1 MDRIKFWSDKPFTCT
16 VPVTIIKYEH
26 HPAWPIYHHSKPGHT
41 SNGSMSFTV
50 RPMRSCFGP
59 GETIRLVSELSF
71 GSYRVIPRR
80 IDFEARLLQL
90 ITTLESDQQPHHN
103 APLKK
108 QPTIVLISQHS
119 TSSPRLDHATTFTV
133 ELACPIPINDVDP
146 TLNYQSRIQV
156 SHILVVTTVIHAE
169 HLRIDI
175 PVIISTFTRFVSTFS
190 HVSLTKTQ
198 IHSHSLAA
206 AQCLPGCES
215 VTDPQ
220 LLFRNIGDVPSL
232 GGTPNFENLSQDLHL
247 QTHSPVSE
255 CAQKPIT
262 ESKEE
267 KDALFISVDA
277 MSHTIVGDDW
287 ATPTGFQSSPTLSSE
302 LDRPSTGNKVRLRK
316 SEATNASDNLEF
328 DADSRIRLNQ
338 EISAGWSESE
348 ESFMWGLFGESS
360 RSSSVD
366 FLELLGYLTDI
377 IQSRQ
382 KTKALLEIRG
392 DRAQMAIEF
401 LNSVS
406 FQRKVHSRCTSF
418 SCHRFFLPWT

>member
-16 VPVTIIKYEH
+16 IPVTIIKYEH
-26 HPAWPIYHHSKPGHT
+26 HPAWPVYHHPKPGHT
-41 SNGSMSFTV
+41 SNGSMSFMV
-50 RPMRSCFGP
+50 RPMRSCFSP
-59 GETIRLVSELSF
+59 GETIRFVSELSF

-90 ITTLESDQQPHHN
+90 VTTPESDQQP

-108 QPTIVLISQHS
+108 QPTIISQHS
-119 TSSPRLDHATTFTV
+119 TSSPRSDHATTFTV

-146 TLNYQSRIQV
+146 TLNYPSRIQV

-169 HLRIDI
+169 HLQIDI

-198 IHSHSLAA
+198 IHSHSLAV

-215 VTDPQ
+215 VTDPW

-232 GGTPNFENLSQDLHL
+232 GGTPNFKNLLQDLHL

-255 CAQKPIT
+255 CVQKPIT
-262 ESKEE
+262 EFEEE
-267 KDALFISVDA
+267 KDALFFSVDT

-287 ATPTGFQSSPTLSSE
+287 ATPTGLQSSPTLSSE
-302 LDRPSTGNKVRLRK
+302 LDRSSTEYKIRLRK
-316 SEATNASDNLEF
+316 SETINASDNLEF
-328 DADSRIRLNQ
+328 DAESHVRLNQ

-348 ESFMWGLFGESS
+348 ESFIRGLFGESR
-360 RSSSVD
+360 RSSSLD
-366 FLELLGYLTDI
+366 FLELLGYLTGI

-382 KTKALLEIRG
+382 KTKALLELRR
-392 DRAQMAIEF
+392 DRAQVVIEF

-406 FQRKVHSRCTSF
+406 FQREVHSRCTSF
-418 SCHRFFLPWT
+418 SCHRFLSH